1 MKVNEDGGG
10 LWWWK
15 LVMEFVR
22 VVLVVVVVCCGG
34 GRWEKELVMVVEL
47 VRGEKSGG
55 YGGWKNGHVREKK
68 RGKENGF
75 FLWFLCND
83 W

>member
-1 MKVNEDGGG
+1 MKINEDGGG

-22 VVLVVVVVCCGG
+22 VVESGG
-34 GRWEKELVMVVEL
+34 GRLLEFVRVVEVVEGRL
-47 VRGEKSGG
+47 
-55 YGGWKNGHVREKK
+55 
-68 RGKENGF
+68 
-75 FLWFLCND
+75 LW

>member
-1 MKVNEDGGG
+1 LKMKIDKDGGG

-22 VVLVVVVVCCGG
+22 VVEGG
-34 GRWEKELVMVVEL
+34 E
-47 VRGEKSGG
+47 GG
-55 YGGWKNGHVREKK
+55 L
-68 RGKENGF
+68 
-75 FLWFLCND
+75 LW

>member
-1 MKVNEDGGG
+1 
-10 LWWWK
+10 
-15 LVMEFVR
+15 
-22 VVLVVVVVCCGG
+22 
-34 GRWEKELVMVVEL
+34 MVVEL

-75 FLWFLCND
+75 FLWFLCKKKND
-83 W
+83 WMCGLWLDFDPFIDDVVSLGPIG